1 MPQNKLAAAVSPY
14 LLQHKDNPVH
24 WRMWGEAALAE
35 ARRLNKPIL
44 LSIGYAAC
52 HWCHV
57 MAHESFEDAGVA
69 AVMNELTRSTWRRF
83 TPSMV
88 AETASPAW
96 RPLSRTAHWAGPI
109 AMGADRSLA
118 CRPTEF
124 RSWPKLAIRVLQSYV
139 RFREPPHW
147 RGTAVMGADRS
158 FACQVNAFRTSFSR
172 LVSSQSVNHRD
183 KRSNRPNLPIRFT
196 ARSEDGGIAQSRYYA
211 CNDRTG
217 DAEWEEQMATGQ
229 KRSTREKKKPK
240 ANKKVVVPA

>member
-124 RSWPKLAIRVLQSYV
+124 RSWPEFGHSRPSIIRPLSRTAALAGNGCNGRRSVLRVPGQCIPNIILEAGVIPICKSPGQAVQPSQPAHPLYSS
-139 RFREPPHW
+139 FRGRRH
-147 RGTAVMGADRS
+147 
-158 FACQVNAFRTSFSR
+158 RT
-172 LVSSQSVNHRD
+172 
-183 KRSNRPNLPIRFT
+183 
-196 ARSEDGGIAQSRYYA
+196 
-211 CNDRTG
+211 
-217 DAEWEEQMATGQ
+217 
-229 KRSTREKKKPK
+229 
-240 ANKKVVVPA
+240 VPVLRV